1 MNIIHR
7 TPRQTT
13 LLARLGLA
21 LSLLAVAFCSHGL
34 AQTANPTAVTN
45 KIDVGGYK
53 LQYASYGKGSPT
65 VIIDSGL
72 GDSPVDSGSWPP
84 IINEVAKTTRVVVY
98 NRAGQGESEPAKV
111 FPRTSKDVAKDLHT
125 LLTNAKI
132 TGPYILVGQS
142 IGGMHLRVFAKEYPQ
157 DIAGMILVSSTHP
170 DQFAQWLA
178 ALPPQSADEPES
190 ITNARR
196 FLAEQ
201 MTSAANNPE
210 RLDAKT
216 SCEQARAVKTLGNTP
231 LIVLTHSPKWRM
243 VPDLDD
249 DLLKKLEDISQKL
262 QVDLTKL
269 STQSKQVIAEK
280 AGHHLHAE
288 DPQLVIDAIRE
299 MVKQSAKPN

>member
-1 MNIIHR
+1 MDVNIIHSIHLR
-7 TPRQTT
+7 
-13 LLARLGLA
+13 ARLLPKVP
-21 LSLLAVAFCSHGL
+21 LIFSLMAMLVTDPVI
-34 AQTANPTAVTN
+34 AQTATTN
-45 KIDVGGYK
+45 KVDVGGYK

-65 VIIDSGL
+65 IIIDSGL
-72 GDSPVDSGSWPP
+72 GDSPVDSGSWQT
-84 IINEVAKTTRVVVY
+84 IINEVAKTTRIVVY
-98 NRAGQGESEPAKV
+98 NRAGLGESESAKV
-111 FPRTSKDVAKDLHT
+111 FPRTSEHIAKDLHA

-132 TGPYILVGQS
+132 PGPYILVGQS
-142 IGGMHLRVFAKEYPQ
+142 IGGLHLRVFAKEYPK
-157 DIAGMILVSSTHP
+157 DIAGMILVSVTHP
-170 DQFAQWLA
+170 DQFALWLA

-201 MTSAANNPE
+201 MTSAANNSE
-210 RLDAKT
+210 HLDAKT
-216 SCEQARAVKTLGNTP
+216 SCAQARAVDTLGNTP

-269 STQSKQVIAEK
+269 STRSKQVIAEK

-288 DPQLVIDAIRE
+288 EPQLVIDAIRE
-299 MVKQSAKPN
+299 MVKQTAKPN